1 MKVRALILTVAAIAN
16 SAIAQDYQ
24 DYADGY
30 EQDNL
35 YQDYANKQQEQGGG
49 GGWVFVYM
57 LLLGLCIIHTTDI
70 LTSLQN
76 EHHTKSIQRWTRQIN
91 WCLRNIIPYRSQGPL
106 WPNLQENENKT
117 PQRSKGIIYSILQ
130 RCVQVGRTKSR
141 AAGCYWATSGCL
153 GIIRMKY

>member
-57 LLLGLCIIHTTDI
+57 LLLGLCMIHTTDS

-76 EHHTKSIQRWTRQIN
+76 KHHTKYYSEVDSSNQLVPSEYHT
-91 WCLRNIIPYRSQGPL
+91 LSEPRSTLAESPRKWKQNTSKIKRHYILNTTTMCTG
-106 WPNLQENENKT
+106 WKNKK
-117 PQRSKGIIYSILQ
+117 QS
-130 RCVQVGRTKSR
+130 SR
-141 AAGCYWATSGCL
+141 LLLSNFRLPWHN
-153 GIIRMKY
+153 